1 MSREFCDKEKKRI
14 LAEQQE
20 NDKKIYLLT
29 FTLIVLITAAAI
41 YSLFI
46 GSAQI
51 EWRDIYGVIF
61 SGSRGMVYNIIWNIR
76 LPSILTSLIAGM
88 GLALSGAVMQCIL
101 KNPLAS
107 PFTLGISH
115 AAAFGAAFSIVVL
128 DFSAVIENFAF
139 LEGIYLPSAAAF
151 LFSQIAVVIVLFI
164 SRQNRA
170 TAETIVLAGIA
181 LSSLFTAGTTA
192 LQFFAD
198 DLELA
203 SVIYW
208 TFGDP
213 GRTTWN
219 QLLIITIVFVII
231 TAYFIYQ
238 SWDYSILNAGD
249 EVASSLGVDSAKL
262 RLTAMTAASIL
273 TAVIIS
279 FVGIIGFIGLVT
291 PHIIRKIAVG
301 SQRQLFINSAL
312 AGGLLLIIS
321 DNLARTA
328 FRPVVLPVGV
338 LTAFLG
344 APLFIYLVIKGR
356 QYW

>member
-1 MSREFCDKEKKRI
+1 MIYKEAADQEYNILTAEKK
-14 LAEQQE
+14 QKQ
-20 NDKKIYLLT
+20 KTYLLT
-29 FTLIVLITAAAI
+29 VVLLTAVAAAAV
-41 YSLFI
+41 YSLVFGAAKI
-46 GSAQI
+46 SLSDFK
-51 EWRDIYGVIF
+51 EVIF
-61 SGSRGMVYNIIWNIR
+61 NGQRGMVFNIIWNIR
-76 LPSILTSLIAGM
+76 LPAVLTALAAGM
-88 GLALSGAVMQCIL
+88 GLAVSGAVMQSIL

-115 AAAFGAAFSIVVL
+115 AAAFGAAFSIVIL
-128 DFSAVIENFAF
+128 DSADFALKLPFLDGVYIPSFSAFI
-139 LEGIYLPSAAAF
+139 
-151 LFSQIAVVIVLFI
+151 FSQLAVILVLFI
-164 SRQNRA
+164 SRFNNA
-170 TAETIVLAGIA
+170 SAETIVLAGIA

-198 DLELA
+198 DQQLA

-213 GRTTWN
+213 GRTSWN
-219 QLLIITIVFVII
+219 QLFIILFMLAIILI
-231 TAYFIYQ
+231 YFIYKG
-238 SWDYSILNAGD
+238 WDYSILNAGD
-249 EVASSLGVDSAKL
+249 EVANSLGVDSEKM

-273 TAVIIS
+273 TSVIIS

-291 PHIIRKIAVG
+291 PHIIRKIVEG
-301 SQRQLFINSAL
+301 NQRQLFINSAL
-312 AGGLLLIIS
+312 GGGLLLIIS

-356 QYW
+356 EYW

>member
-1 MSREFCDKEKKRI
+1 MIKGKAADQNYNLLEAEKK
-14 LAEQQE
+14 Q
-20 NDKKIYLLT
+20 NKKTYLLT
-29 FTLIVLITAAAI
+29 AILITAVAAAII
-41 YSLFI
+41 YSLIFGAAKI
-46 GSAQI
+46 SF
-51 EWRDIYGVIF
+51 DDFKGVLF
-61 SGSRGMVYNIIWNIR
+61 NSQRGMIFNIIWNIR
-76 LPSILTSLIAGM
+76 LPAVLTALASGM
-88 GLALSGAVMQCIL
+88 GLAVSGAVMQSIL

-115 AAAFGAAFSIVVL
+115 AAAFGAAFSIVIL
-128 DFSAVIENFAF
+128 ESADFAIKLPFLNGIYIPSFFAFIFSQLAVI
-139 LEGIYLPSAAAF
+139 L
-151 LFSQIAVVIVLFI
+151 VLFI
-164 SRQNRA
+164 SRLNNA
-170 TAETIVLAGIA
+170 SAETIVLAGIA

-198 DLELA
+198 DQQLA

-213 GRTTWN
+213 GRTSWN
-219 QLLIITIVFVII
+219 QLFIILLIMSII
-231 TAYFIYQ
+231 LIYFIYKG
-238 SWDYSILNAGD
+238 WDYSILNAGD
-249 EVASSLGVDSAKL
+249 EVANSLGVDSEKM

-273 TAVIIS
+273 TSVIIS

-291 PHIIRKIAVG
+291 PHIIRKIVEG
-301 SQRQLFINSAL
+301 NQRQLFINSAL
-312 AGGLLLIIS
+312 GGGLLLIIS

-356 QYW
+356 EYW

>member
-1 MSREFCDKEKKRI
+1 MEANIKSIEERILQKEKEKSNK
-14 LAEQQE
+14 LL
-20 NDKKIYLLT
+20 LLT
-29 FTLIVLITAAAI
+29 ISLLLLIAAAVI
-41 YSLFI
+41 YSLLV
-46 GSAQI
+46 GAAQI
-51 EWRDIYGVIF
+51 EIKDLIGVIF
-61 SGSRGMVYNIIWNIR
+61 KGEKGMTYNIIWNIR
-76 LPSILTSLIAGM
+76 FPAILTALVSGM
-88 GLALSGAVMQCIL
+88 GLALSGAVMQSIL

-128 DFSAVIENFAF
+128 DLNKSPFFSLLDGV
-139 LEGIYLPSAAAF
+139 YLPSLTAF
-151 LFSQIAVVIVLFI
+151 LFSQMAVVVVLMI
-164 SRQNRA
+164 SSRKKAGR
-170 TAETIVLAGIA
+170 ETIVLAGIA

-192 LQFFAD
+192 LEFFAD

-213 GRTTWN
+213 GRTNWS
-219 QLLIITIVFVII
+219 QFIIILAVLIFSLI
-231 TAYFIYQ
+231 YFIYQ
-238 SWDYSILNAGD
+238 GWDFSVLNAGD
-249 EVASSLGVDSAKL
+249 EVAASLGIESNKI
-262 RLTAMTAASIL
+262 RLLAMTVSSIL

-291 PHIIRKIAVG
+291 PHMMRKIG
-301 SQRQLFINSAL
+301 SGNQRQLFINSAL

-321 DNLARTA
+321 DNLARTL

-344 APLFIYLVIKGR
+344 APLFIYLILKGR
-356 QYW
+356 QIW